1 MNLSQL
7 LAKVKRRPTRK
18 RCGRGRGSGLGKT
31 SGRGHKGAGARS
43 GWRRRYGYDG
53 GQTSLVRRLPKRGF
67 TNARFKRKYDV
78 VNLALLDSFF
88 REGDSVGLDVLVA
101 RGILNAEHGR
111 LKILGTGE
119 LKKKLT
125 IAAHAASESALKKIE
140 ASGGKFEPIGPQRKK
155 KKKFIRRPEAPKAP
169 ATKDKDAAPE
179 EAAPKAK
186 GEKGGAPKDASAKD
200 KDAAKGKGDKGAASK
215 GGPPRDKDAARSG
228 EGGGAPEKKGKPKDG
243 KAGSPGGAQGGPE
256 GK

>member
-1 MNLSQL
+1 MNLSQV

-67 TNARFKRKYDV
+67 TNARFRRKYDV
-78 VNLALLDSFF
+78 VNLGLLDSFF
-88 REGDSVGLDVLVA
+88 GDGDEVRLEVLAA
-101 RGILNAEHGR
+101 RGILNPEHGR

-125 IAAHAASESALKKIE
+125 IAAHSVSESALKKIE
-140 ASGGKFEPIGPQRKK
+140 ASGSKFEPIGPQRKK
-155 KKKFIRRPEAPKAP
+155 KKKFIRRPEAPKSAAP
-169 ATKDKDAAPE
+169 KDAAPE
-179 EAAPKAK
+179 GAEPKK
-186 GEKGGAPKDASAKD
+186 GKSAAPKDASPK
-200 KDAAKGKGDKGAASK
+200 AAA
-215 GGPPRDKDAARSG
+215 GGE
-228 EGGGAPEKKGKPKDG
+228 EGGKASGKKAKSKDG
-243 KAGSPGGAQGGPE
+243 KAGPPGGAKGGPE

>member
-1 MNLSQL
+1 VNLSDV

-31 SGRGHKGAGARS
+31 SGRGHKGAAARS

-67 TNARFKRKYDV
+67 TNARFRRKYDV
-78 VNLALLDSFF
+78 VNLGLLDSFF
-88 REGDSVGLDVLVA
+88 GEGDDVRLEVLVA

-111 LKILGTGE
+111 LKVLGNGD

-125 IAAHAASESALKKIE
+125 IAAHSVSESALKKIE
-140 ASGGKFEPIGPQRKK
+140 ASGSKFEPIGPQRKK
-155 KKKFIRRPEAPKAP
+155 KKKFIRRPPEAPKSP
-169 ATKDKDAAPE
+169 ESKDKDAASPE
-179 EAAPKAK
+179 GAEPKAK
-186 GEKGGAPKDASAKD
+186 GAGPKGKGGSPKDASPR
-200 KDAAKGKGDKGAASK
+200 AAAGGEDGGKAS
-215 GGPPRDKDAARSG
+215 G
-228 EGGGAPEKKGKPKDG
+228 KKGKSKDG
-243 KAGSPGGAQGGPE
+243 KAGPPGGAQGGPE